1 MKLSIFIDRH
11 MAAILDAWEC
21 HAATMSPAA
30 EVMDVDAL
38 RDHAEQILRAIAA
51 DIDTTQ
57 SDGERRSKSLGTE
70 DDATQSSAASQ
81 HGVLRHNSQFS
92 LLQLSSEF
100 RALRSSVLRLWLPHA
115 GMDSDTIDTVVRF
128 NEAIDQ
134 ALAESIVTYSR
145 QSEIARDTF
154 TGILGHDLR
163 GPLATMAMVGGLLAD
178 TRLTL
183 ERARNLGGAAARA
196 TRQMTAM
203 VNDLLGVTSA
213 KLGGGIPIVLAPG
226 NLETVCEDALQD
238 ARAMHPAAV
247 YAVETTGDLIG
258 EFDAVRLHQLLVNL
272 LGNAAQHGTRER
284 TIEVHLCGDAAQ
296 LVIRVTNEGEQIP
309 AEKFN
314 ALFEP
319 MVQLKPRRDGG
330 AANSIGLGLYVARE
344 IAKGHG
350 GSIAVSTAP
359 GSNTFTVSLPRP
371 AGSLR

>member
-1 MKLSIFIDRH
+1 MKLSNFIDQH
-11 MAAILDAWEC
+11 MAAILDAWQR

-30 EVMDVDAL
+30 DVMDVDAL
-38 RDHAEQILRAIAA
+38 RDHAEQMLRAVAA
-51 DIDTTQ
+51 DIDTAQ
-57 SDGERRSKSLGTE
+57 SDGEQRSKSLGTE
-70 DDATQSSAASQ
+70 DDHTQSSAASQ

-100 RALRSSVLRLWLPHA
+100 RALRSSVLRLWLPHG

-163 GPLATMAMVGGLLAD
+163 GPLATMTMVGGLLTD
-178 TRLTL
+178 RRLTL
-183 ERARNLGGAAARA
+183 ERARNLGGAATRA

-226 NLETVCEDALQD
+226 DLATVCEDALQD
-238 ARAMHPAAV
+238 ARAMHSGAV
-247 YAVETTGDLIG
+247 YAVETQGDLTG

-272 LGNAAQHGTRER
+272 LGNAAQHGTGDRP
-284 TIEVHLCGDAAQ
+284 IQVHLCGDAAQ
-296 LVIRVTNEGEQIP
+296 LVIRVTNEGEPIP

-330 AANSIGLGLYVARE
+330 AASSIGLGLYVARE

-350 GSIAVSTAP
+350 GTVTVSTAP
-359 GSNTFTVSLPRP
+359 GTNTFTVSLPRP
-371 AGSLR
+371 ADPS